1 MLSIPLFEKLEF
13 LGRNLRGID
22 APFGDIQL
30 LLFGD
35 FHQLPPVPDEGET
48 CAPFCFE
55 SPLWDVVI
63 PINAKLSKN
72 FRQSDP
78 HYLALLREVR
88 GGEIGPFTQNMLDRL
103 ERQIPTNEETL
114 HLFTKRDAVLKKN
127 TDILMDI
134 DKEGVT
140 FNAIDTGRME
150 YLKGCRFPKVLHLKE
165 GSRVMLLENMPNLG
179 LVNGERGKVITFI
192 GKYPLVEFEEGEKV
206 LIKERTFHQVRIW
219 CKVFEGYKVKRAY
232 TAVLEKKKR
241 KKHSKLVQFSHGLWI
256 LCS

>member
-1 MLSIPLFEKLEF
+1 
-13 LGRNLRGID
+13 
-22 APFGDIQL
+22 
-30 LLFGD
+30 
-35 FHQLPPVPDEGET
+35 
-48 CAPFCFE
+48 
-55 SPLWDVVI
+55 
-63 PINAKLSKN
+63 
-72 FRQSDP
+72 
-78 HYLALLREVR
+78 
-88 GGEIGPFTQNMLDRL
+88 MLDRL

-219 CKVFEGYKVKRAY
+219 CKVFEGYKAKRAY
-232 TAVLEKKKR
+232 TAVLEKKNGKSTPNLSRFHTRYGFCALNTGLFSYFVQSPEKPHCMQSLDLSLVWGGTIKR
-241 KKHSKLVQFSHGLWI
+241 KRKVPKN
-256 LCS
+256 